1 MQPIAML
8 ILLVVAF
15 VVFGFTLLGR
25 WRLMRAGPWDLQFDQ
40 PGERTRRMFKFAIGQ
55 WRMPRHR
62 LAGIAHIFIY
72 AGAVIMLLRALI
84 LFGRGFVSD
93 PHFGYWIFDTGTP
106 LGSLYSLIKDI
117 FVVLVVVG
125 VLVFFYYRVIR
136 YLPRLNLNFEG
147 VLILMILSGLMFSD
161 VLYDGA
167 TIARYGEEASVWEP
181 LGSLAAIP
189 MRALPERSIVTW
201 QHLGFWMHVGLILGF
216 MNILPYTK
224 QFHEMTAFFNVYFQP
239 LGPTGCLPNIED
251 IEGKAEHGET
261 LGIRRID
268 QFGAKAV
275 LDFFSCTECG
285 RCQHQCP
292 ADNTGKKLSPKNL
305 TSDLRDFG
313 YKHQWKLGAA
323 TNGQGGDVE
332 PAPHQADLVGNVIDQ
347 EVIWA
352 CTTCRACEQECPVFI
367 SYVDKIV
374 NLRRHLVME
383 RGEFPEQLQNV
394 FKGLETVGNVYS
406 FANEERADWAK
417 GLDIPLMADKPEVDY
432 LYWVGCAP
440 SFDDRSRKVARAFA
454 QLMQEAGVDFAI
466 LGPEET
472 CTGDAARRAG
482 NEYLFQMYAQQNCE
496 TLNRYQFKKIVT
508 TCPHC
513 YNTLKHEYRDFGGN
527 YDVVHHADFLAELV
541 RQGKLKPQHPV
552 VGTVAYHDSCYLG
565 RYNDIYESPREI
577 LRAIPGL
584 KLVEPTET
592 RDRGMCC
599 GAGGAQMWKEEEPGD
614 EKVNHRRTRQML
626 EPLPDTSSSC
636 TVATA
641 CPFCMTM
648 LSDGLKDLEFDNVQQ
663 LDVAEVLLKSVRGEE
678 QAAPAETSTADVQAS

>member
-1 MQPIAML
+1 ML

-15 VVFGFTLLGR
+15 GVFGFTLLGR

-40 PGERTRRMFKFAIGQ
+40 AGERMRRMFKFAIGQ

-72 AGAVIMLLRALI
+72 AGAIIMLLRALI
-84 LFGRGFVSD
+84 LFARGFVSN

-106 LGSLYSLIKDI
+106 LGGLYSLIKDM

-136 YLPRLNLNFEG
+136 YLPRMNLNFEG

-167 TIARYGEEASVWEP
+167 TIARYGEDASGWEP

-189 MRALPERSIVTW
+189 IRALPERSIVFW

-239 LGPTGCLPNIED
+239 LGPAGRLPNIED
-251 IEGKAEHGET
+251 IEGKAEREET

-292 ADNTGKKLSPKNL
+292 ANNTGKKLSPKNL
-305 TSDLRDFG
+305 TTDLRDFG
-313 YKHQWKLGAA
+313 YKYQWRLGAA

-332 PAPHQADLVGNVIDQ
+332 PAPHRADLVGHVVDP

-374 NLRRHLVME
+374 NLRRHMVME

-417 GLDIPLMADKPEVDY
+417 GLDIPLMADKQGVDY

-482 NEYLFQMYAQQNCE
+482 NEYLFQMYARQNCE
-496 TLNRYQFKKIVT
+496 TLNQYKFKQIVT

-527 YDVVHHADFLAELV
+527 YDVVHHTDFLATLL
-541 RQGKLKPQHPV
+541 RHGQLKPQHPV

-565 RYNDIYESPREI
+565 RYNDIYDSPREI

-614 EKVNHRRTRQML
+614 EKINHRRTRQML
-626 EPLPDTSSSC
+626 EPLPDTSASC

-648 LSDGLKDLEFDNVQQ
+648 LRDGLKDLGFEDVQQ
-663 LDVAEVLLKSVRGEE
+663 LDVAEVLLKSVRGET
-678 QAAPAETSTADVQAS
+678 QAAPAETSTADVPAS